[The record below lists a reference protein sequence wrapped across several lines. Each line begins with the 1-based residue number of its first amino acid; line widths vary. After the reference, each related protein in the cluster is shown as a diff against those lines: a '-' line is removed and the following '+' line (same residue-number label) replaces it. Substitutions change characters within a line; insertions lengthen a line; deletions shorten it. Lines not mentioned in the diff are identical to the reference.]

1 MKELINSEN
10 GDLRIYFIAIKHWC
24 VCDVCLSCQM
34 RVHDKY
40 QAIKIGKTKQRQL
53 KKRLGD
59 IQTGTPSPYV
69 LLKITMGT
77 DALEKALKDEF
88 ETDCLLGEW
97 FKPTEAL
104 LLRIAELPMFH

>member
-1 MKELINSEN
+1 MKELINSEE

-24 VCDVCLSCQM
+24 FCESCKSCEE

-40 QAIKIGKTKQRQL
+40 KAIKIGKTKQRFL

-69 LLKITMGT
+69 VLKVTMGT
-77 DALEKALKDEF
+77 DELDKSLRNDF
-88 ETDCLLGEW
+88 LDDNLLGEW
-97 FKPTEAL
+97 FKPTERL
-104 LLRIAELPMFH
+104 LLKIAELPMFF